1 MNEEEI
7 SKYIMGTFEGV
18 ETAMDGDNIFFFF
31 GPERMFPF
39 ATLSANDAYDQV
51 SDLNRPGVFRLNMG
65 VSKETFRTLFGTPKS
80 ASDTGESSGS
90 EYDYKALNRLMPHP
104 VYGQQYWVCVLK
116 PSDTT
121 FKESVHPLL
130 AEAYEKDVR
139 KHTKRADRS

>member
-7 SKYIMGTFEGV
+7 SKYIVGTFEGV
-18 ETAMDGDNIFFFF
+18 ETAMDGDNVFFFF

-39 ATLSANDAYDQV
+39 ATLSANDAYDQA

-65 VSKETFRTLFGTPKS
+65 VSKETFRALFGTPGP
-80 ASDTGESSGS
+80 ASDTGEKADS

-104 VYGQQYWVCVLK
+104 IYGRQYWVCILT

-121 FKESVHPLL
+121 FQESVRPLL

>member
-65 VSKETFRTLFGTPKS
+65 VSKETFRALFGTPKS
-80 ASDTGESSGS
+80 ASGENAGS
-90 EYDYKALNRLMPHP
+90 EYDYKELNQLMPHP
-104 VYGQQYWVCVLK
+104 VYGRQYWV
-116 PSDTT
+116 
-121 FKESVHPLL
+121 
-130 AEAYEKDVR
+130 
-139 KHTKRADRS
+139 

>member
-7 SKYIMGTFEGV
+7 SKYIVGTFEGV
-18 ETAMDGDNIFFFF
+18 EIAMDGDNIFFFF

-65 VSKETFRTLFGTPKS
+65 VSKETFRALFGTPKS
-80 ASDTGESSGS
+80 ALDENTGS

-104 VYGQQYWVCVLK
+104 IYGRQYWVCILK
-116 PSDTT
+116 PSDNT

-139 KHTKRADRS
+139 KHTRRGDRS